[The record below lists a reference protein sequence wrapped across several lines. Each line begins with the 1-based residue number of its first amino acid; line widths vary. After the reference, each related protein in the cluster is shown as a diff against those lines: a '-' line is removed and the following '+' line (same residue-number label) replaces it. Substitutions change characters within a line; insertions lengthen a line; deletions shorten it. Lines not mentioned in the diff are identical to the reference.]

1 MKSAL
6 AAAARR
12 LVPALVI
19 LALAALGVALLT
31 AIHVPMRDPAAHR
44 DYAAFAIGVAAALV
58 ATRLIEVVLFDF
70 GYRLRRGT
78 EAPALLRQLVGVLA
92 FLVILAIL
100 FQTLLSA
107 NLGTILTTSAILTAV
122 VGLSLQETLG
132 NFFSGLALAMERT
145 VQVGDMIRTGD
156 SIALVEQLTWR
167 AIKVRTLQ
175 GNAVIIPN
183 SVASR
188 DRLEVFRRGGA
199 PLARVLHV
207 GLEYDAPPA
216 DAREALEAAA
226 EEVPG
231 VAARPSP
238 VAYLHDFD
246 SSSITYELRYW
257 LDDYARYLEVD
268 SRIRERAWYQL
279 RRRGLSIA
287 YPLIR
292 QHQYAAGPLPR
303 PDASAAVAA
312 AVESSA
318 LFAPLSQEERR
329 RLAEGARFV
338 RFTQGETVVHE
349 GDTTSSMFLIANG
362 RAGVSIHADSG
373 GSRGVA
379 SLDAGQAFGE
389 ISLLTGEPRL
399 ASVRALTELQLVEID
414 KATLAPILEANPSL
428 VEKLEEIIIARR
440 QQTAD
445 RLDEASQAT
454 EMPESLRTKIAHF
467 FGLKGLE

>member
-1 MKSAL
+1 MRPAL
-6 AAAARR
+6 AGAVRR
-12 LVPALVI
+12 IVPALVI
-19 LALAALGVALLT
+19 LALAASVVWLLT
-31 AIHVPMRDPAAHR
+31 AIHVPMRNPAAHR
-44 DYAAFAIGVAAALV
+44 DYGAFAIAVAAALL
-58 ATRLIEVVLFDF
+58 ATRVIEVVLFDF

-92 FLVILAIL
+92 FLVILAVL

-145 VQVGDMIRTGD
+145 VQVGDMIRTGET
-156 SIALVEQLTWR
+156 IALVEQLTWR
-167 AIKVRTLQ
+167 AIKVRTLEGQ
-175 GNAVIIPN
+175 AILIPN

-199 PLARVLHV
+199 PLARTVHV
-207 GLEYDAPPA
+207 SLEYDVPPER
-216 DAREALEAAA
+216 ARSALEEAGR
-226 EEVPG
+226 EVPG
-231 VAARPSP
+231 VAGVPAP
-238 VAYLHDFD
+238 VAYLHSFD
-246 SSSITYELRYW
+246 ASVVDYELRYW

-268 SRIRERAWYQL
+268 SRIRERVWHRL
-279 RRRGLSIA
+279 GREGLGFA
-287 YPLIR
+287 YPLAR
-292 QHQYAAGPLPR
+292 QFQWQGGPVPR
-303 PDASAAVAA
+303 SDTSPAIGRAIDSSSLLRALSADERGRVA
-312 AVESSA
+312 
-318 LFAPLSQEERR
+318 R
-329 RLAEGARFV
+329 GARLRTFA
-338 RFTQGETVVHE
+338 QGEVVVRE
-349 GDTTSSMFLIANG
+349 GDTTSSMFLIASG
-362 RAGVSIHADSG
+362 RAGVTIHADSG

-399 ASVRALTELQLVEID
+399 ATVRALSELELVEID
-414 KATLAPILEANPSL
+414 KSTLAPILEANPSL

-440 QQTAD
+440 QETAD
-445 RLDEASQAT
+445 RMDETSKVT